1 MKVTAPLYGQFLV
14 RSQVNYKGMCL
25 ANHLDGLTHDNMHYF
40 LKTQR
45 FTLRQLGSKCDLK
58 WC

>member
-45 FTLRQLGSKCDLK
+45 FTLR
-58 WC
+58 